1 MNILKQLR
9 TEHGLNMT
17 QMAKRLD
24 IAKSYYSMLESGT
37 RDISKSIAI
46 KIHREFRVPLDI
58 LLLSKPVHSCETKEA
73 STNV

>member
-9 TEHGLNMT
+9 IEHGLNMT

-46 KIHREFRVPLDI
+46 KIHREFCVPLDM
-58 LLLSKPVHSCETKEA
+58 LLLPKSVHSSKTKEA
-73 STNV
+73 SASV